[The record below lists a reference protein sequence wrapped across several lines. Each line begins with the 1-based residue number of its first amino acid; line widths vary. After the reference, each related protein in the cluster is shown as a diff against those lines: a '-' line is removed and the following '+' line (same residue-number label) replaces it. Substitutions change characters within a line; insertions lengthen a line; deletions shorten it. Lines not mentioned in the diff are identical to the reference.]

1 MGCANSKRNVVC
13 ENCHAPFSP
22 GRRSLDSD
30 RPPRRKAETHPHH
43 VVALTSSTL
52 GSIRLDPLN
61 KSQAL
66 RDAEDGGGKLPM
78 ENKIP
83 EISAGGEL
91 ETIDAWELM
100 KDLEDCARLVRSF
113 SSPASTNLWSESI
126 STLGS
131 NDTSVGFLSE
141 FDPDV
146 IESFRKA
153 LSELPPASPKSATGD
168 KEKTGEAKI
177 ETEHNKNRVIFY
189 FTSIRGVRKTY
200 EDCCNVRSI
209 LEELKLKIEDRD
221 VSMHSGFKEELKE
234 IFGEDYSL
242 PRVFVGKKY
251 IGGEDEIR
259 RMHEEGKLKKLVDC
273 CEKVEES
280 GGGGGGCETCG
291 NIRFVPCDTC
301 KGSCKVFCECG
312 NGSGFE
318 RCPDC
323 NENGL
328 IRCPICCDY

>member
-22 GRRSLDSD
+22 GRRSLDSE
-30 RPPRRKAETHPHH
+30 RPPRRKAESHPHH

-61 KSQAL
+61 KSQVL
-66 RDAEDGGGKLPM
+66 RAAEDGGEK
-78 ENKIP
+78 KIP
-83 EISAGGEL
+83 EISTGGEP
-91 ETIDAWELM
+91 ETIDVWELM

-113 SSPASTNLWSESI
+113 SSPASTNQWSESI

-141 FDPDV
+141 FDPAV

-153 LSELPPASPKSATGD
+153 LSELPPAGTGD
-168 KEKTGEAKI
+168 KEKTEEAKTG
-177 ETEHNKNRVIFY
+177 TEHNKNRVIFY
-189 FTSIRGVRKTY
+189 FTSIRGIRKTY

-209 LEELKLKIEDRD
+209 LQELKLKIEDRD

-234 IFGEDYSL
+234 MFGEDYSL
-242 PRVFVGKKY
+242 PRVFLGKKY

-259 RMHEEGKLKKLVDC
+259 RMQEEGKLEKLFEC
-273 CEKVEES
+273 CEKVEE
-280 GGGGGGCETCG
+280 GGGGDGGCEACG

-312 NGSGFE
+312 NGDVESGFE

-328 IRCPICCDY
+328 IRCPVCCDY